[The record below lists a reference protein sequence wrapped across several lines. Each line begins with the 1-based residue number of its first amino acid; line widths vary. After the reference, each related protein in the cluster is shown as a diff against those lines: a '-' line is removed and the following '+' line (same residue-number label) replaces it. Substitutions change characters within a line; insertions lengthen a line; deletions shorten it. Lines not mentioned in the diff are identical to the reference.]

1 MCLAVF
7 VRGQAPAPETRARL
21 ERGAARLGA
30 AFQDVNF
37 LRDLADDTGRLGRS
51 YLGTAPRLTDA
62 DRDRIV
68 LRIRGQL
75 AEADA
80 VVGLLPADARAAVRS
95 AAGLFAALTD
105 AVARVPVDELYRR
118 RVRVPDARKAAIVA
132 RALARTWR
140 EAA

>member
-1 MCLAVF
+1 M
-7 VRGQAPAPETRARL
+7 APNSAAR
-21 ERGAARLGA
+21 RLGA